1 MTISA
6 LAGEQCWGN
15 DNGSEAGRLAL
26 TAWITNELRPRMI
39 VAPDMQLIWGN
50 RSAIALGATSDL
62 FRIQGQ
68 SVLPLDKQFSDL
80 CTYRALDQ
88 QPWRLVTGADG
99 RQSMIW
105 TSDVVTH
112 VGQFIGIVL
121 LPGNRGCPNAL
132 ANDFGFTRTEAKV
145 AGLFLN
151 GYSTKQVA
159 VSMGVAVDTVKTH
172 IKHIYEKM
180 SVCNREQFFAKAALF
195 DLY

>member
-6 LAGEQCWGN
+6 LASEKCWGN
-15 DNGSEAGRLAL
+15 DSFSEAGRLAL
-26 TAWITNELRPRMI
+26 TAWMTDELRPRMI
-39 VAPDMQLIWGN
+39 IAQDMQLIWGN
-50 RSAIALGATSDL
+50 RSAIALGSTSDL
-62 FRIQGQ
+62 FRIQGER
-68 SVLPLDKQFSDL
+68 VLPLDKQFLDL
-80 CTYRALDQ
+80 CTHRALDQ

-99 RQSMIW
+99 HHSMIW
-105 TSDVVTH
+105 ASDVVTH

-145 AGLFLN
+145 SGLFLN
-151 GYSTKQVA
+151 GHSTKQVA

-172 IKHIYEKM
+172 IKHVYEKM
-180 SVCNREQFFAKAALF
+180 SVCNREQFFSKAALF

>member
-1 MTISA
+1 
-6 LAGEQCWGN
+6 
-15 DNGSEAGRLAL
+15 
-26 TAWITNELRPRMI
+26 
-39 VAPDMQLIWGN
+39 
-50 RSAIALGATSDL
+50 
-62 FRIQGQ
+62 
-68 SVLPLDKQFSDL
+68 
-80 CTYRALDQ
+80 
-88 QPWRLVTGADG
+88 
-99 RQSMIW
+99 
-105 TSDVVTH
+105 VTH

-145 AGLFLN
+145 SGLFLN